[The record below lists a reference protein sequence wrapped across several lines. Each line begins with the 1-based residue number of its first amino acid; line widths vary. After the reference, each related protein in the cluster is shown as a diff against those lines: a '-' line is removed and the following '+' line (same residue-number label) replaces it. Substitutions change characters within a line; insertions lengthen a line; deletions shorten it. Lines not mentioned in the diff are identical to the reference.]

1 MVDVVRREDALL
13 EKIFELM
20 AERAAALEALAL
32 VQAELRL
39 QRELFAGVSR
49 V

>member
-1 MVDVVRREDALL
+1 MDVQRREDQLL
-13 EKIFELM
+13 DKISDLM
-20 AERAAALEALAL
+20 VERDAALEALAL

-39 QRELFAGVSR
+39 QRQLFGEASR